1 LGQTGAQ
8 GVNLKTGSRSH
19 AGDPQNCVR
28 PALTI
33 TNGRWTMSNYEYED
47 DDDDFT
53 QESGNDLVKQLRKA
67 AKQKDKELAELRAQ
81 FEGVSKAQRE
91 RNIKDVL
98 ESRGVNSKIA
108 KFIPSDLDPTE
119 ESLSKWL
126 DDNGDVFGFAT
137 ESNQPVVD
145 PAQAAAYKKMNSV
158 TEQGLT
164 PDASDDIMRKL
175 MSANSKE
182 ELDDIIRQS
191 GL

>member
-1 LGQTGAQ
+1 
-8 GVNLKTGSRSH
+8 
-19 AGDPQNCVR
+19 
-28 PALTI
+28 
-33 TNGRWTMSNYEYED
+33 MSNFEYED
-47 DDDDFT
+47 EDDDFT
-53 QESGNDLVKQLRKA
+53 QESGNNDLVKQLRKA

-126 DDNGDVFGFAT
+126 DENGDVFGFQAT

-145 PAQAAAYKKMNSV
+145 PATAAAYKKMNNV

-164 PDASDDIMRKL
+164 PDSHDDIMRKL
-175 MSANSKE
+175 MNANSKE
-182 ELDDIIRQS
+182 ELDEVIRQS

>member
-1 LGQTGAQ
+1 
-8 GVNLKTGSRSH
+8 
-19 AGDPQNCVR
+19 
-28 PALTI
+28 
-33 TNGRWTMSNYEYED
+33 MSNYEYED
-47 DDDDFT
+47 DEDDTTTSDN
-53 QESGNDLVKQLRKA
+53 GNDLVKQLRKA

-81 FEGVSKAQRE
+81 FEGISKAQRE

-126 DDNGDVFGFAT
+126 DDNGDVFGFST

-145 PAQAAAYKKMNSV
+145 PAQAAAYKRMNSV
-158 TEQGLT
+158 TEQGMT

-175 MSANSKE
+175 MNANSKE
-182 ELDDIIRQS
+182 ELDEVIRQS

>member
-1 LGQTGAQ
+1 
-8 GVNLKTGSRSH
+8 
-19 AGDPQNCVR
+19 
-28 PALTI
+28 
-33 TNGRWTMSNYEYED
+33 MSNFEYED
-47 DDDDFT
+47 DDDDDFT
-53 QESGNDLVKQLRKA
+53 TPVADTSNDLVKQLRKA
-67 AKQKDKELAELRAQ
+67 TKQKDKELAELRAQ
-81 FEGVSKAQRE
+81 FENVSKAQRE
-91 RNIKDVL
+91 RSIKDVL

-108 KFIPSDLDPTE
+108 KFIPSDVDSTE

-126 DDNGDVFGFAT
+126 DDNGDVFGFTAT
-137 ESNQPVVD
+137 DSNQPVVD

-164 PDASDDIMRKL
+164 PDASDDILRKL

>member
-1 LGQTGAQ
+1 
-8 GVNLKTGSRSH
+8 
-19 AGDPQNCVR
+19 
-28 PALTI
+28 
-33 TNGRWTMSNYEYED
+33 MSNYEYED

-53 QESGNDLVKQLRKA
+53 QESGNNDLVKQLRKA

-145 PAQAAAYKKMNSV
+145 PAQAAAYKKMNNV

-164 PDASDDIMRKL
+164 PDASDDIMRRL
-175 MSANSKE
+175 MNANSKE
-182 ELDDIIRQS
+182 ELDEVIRQS

>member
-1 LGQTGAQ
+1 
-8 GVNLKTGSRSH
+8 
-19 AGDPQNCVR
+19 
-28 PALTI
+28 
-33 TNGRWTMSNYEYED
+33 MSNFEYED
-47 DDDDFT
+47 DEDDYT
-53 QESGNDLVKQLRKA
+53 SESNDLVKQLRKA
-67 AKQKDKELAELRAQ
+67 TKQKDKELAELRAQ
-81 FEGVSKAQRE
+81 FENVSKAQRE

-126 DDNGDVFGFAT
+126 DDNGDVFGFQAT

-145 PAQAAAYKKMNSV
+145 PATAAAYKRMNNV

-164 PDASDDIMRKL
+164 PDSHDDIMRKL

-182 ELDDIIRQS
+182 ELDEVIRQS

>member
-1 LGQTGAQ
+1 
-8 GVNLKTGSRSH
+8 
-19 AGDPQNCVR
+19 
-28 PALTI
+28 
-33 TNGRWTMSNYEYED
+33 MSNYEYED
-47 DDDDFT
+47 DDEDFT
-53 QESGNDLVKQLRKA
+53 QESGNNDLVKQLRKA

-137 ESNQPVVD
+137 ESNQSVVD
-145 PAQAAAYKKMNSV
+145 PAQAAAYKRMNSV

-164 PDASDDIMRKL
+164 PYASDDIMRRL

-182 ELDDIIRQS
+182 ELDEVIRQS